1 MEEMISLKKGN
12 KIIKRSKANYEANE
26 AHWKIRGFS
35 LVKEN
40 IKTNIE
46 KVQNVVKL
54 KPKKKKRKK

>member
-26 AHWKIRGFS
+26 AHWKTRGFS